1 MHQSYQMQVTNFSIA
16 MMHLVVFTLFRVLVI
31 AIEFLAPLVLA
42 YSSVCRLCQEHV
54 RSMLIV
60 IVVRYKDD

>member
-16 MMHLVVFTLFRVLVI
+16 MMHLVVFTLFRMLVI

-42 YSSVCRLCQEHV
+42 YSSVCRLCREHV
-54 RSMLIV
+54 QSILIV
-60 IVVRYKDD
+60 IIIRLEDD